1 MLVVSSANAPLFA
14 LMMCE
19 SNNETGGEKKK
30 KKKHKKKTLK
40 LIHQKAENERGGK
53 GNIAVVA
60 PIFHLLIFK

>member
-30 KKKHKKKTLK
+30 KKTQKKTLK